1 MVYSKYRVIYD
12 GIENATHNTLQQ
24 KAGHRSG
31 KCPGFSPDELRVAFS
46 IPSGSLFLVNHLVFK
61 IYTLRQWR
69 LVRGGRYGSADPE
82 IYLKRTQFKTV
93 HLYFFFKQ
101 VSSFISL

>member
-1 MVYSKYRVIYD
+1 MSGQSLANTWLFTRNNEPD

-24 KAGHRSG
+24 KAGHQSG

-61 IYTLRQWR
+61 IYTLRFLFR
-69 LVRGGRYGSADPE
+69 
-82 IYLKRTQFKTV
+82 
-93 HLYFFFKQ
+93 
-101 VSSFISL
+101 

>member
-1 MVYSKYRVIYD
+1 MYTGLFTRNNEPD

-46 IPSGSLFLVNHLVFK
+46 VPSGSLFLVNHPV
-61 IYTLRQWR
+61 
-69 LVRGGRYGSADPE
+69 
-82 IYLKRTQFKTV
+82 YLYE
-93 HLYFFFKQ
+93 LYHNKKGQ
-101 VSSFISL
+101 TSVN

>member
-1 MVYSKYRVIYD
+1 MSPY

-46 IPSGSLFLVNHLVFK
+46 IPSGSLFLVNHPVLFK
-61 IYTLRQWR
+61 N
-69 LVRGGRYGSADPE
+69 D
-82 IYLKRTQFKTV
+82 
-93 HLYFFFKQ
+93 
-101 VSSFISL
+101 